1 MIKMQ
6 SGTILKAPERFYING
21 DWVQPAS
28 DRRIDVISPM
38 TEQKLLSYPE
48 ATTTD
53 MDRAIAAA
61 RTAFDEGPWPR
72 MPARDRAAALRR
84 VASLITERLDEI
96 AWAWTTQVGA
106 PISLTRK
113 LVPQNATLFSHYA
126 DLIESYPFVDTR
138 HRDDGGE
145 VRVLREPVGV
155 CAAISPWNA
164 PMVLLSYKIAAGL
177 AAGCTMVAKPS
188 PETPL
193 EAYILAECIEAAGL
207 PRGVFNLVPAGREGG
222 DYLVRHRDIEKVA
235 FTGSTAVGKHIMR
248 VCADR
253 LARVSLELGGKSAA
267 VLLPDADFAKALP
280 SLMVYS
286 MPITGQVCFSLT
298 RLLVPEAR
306 KAEFLD
312 MFLPAVRAI
321 KLGDPADPTTQM
333 GPLAMARQRDRV
345 EEYIAAGRAGGADLA
360 CGGGRPRGQ
369 EKGYFIEPTV
379 FANVTPDMKIA
390 QEEIFG
396 PVVSVIGYTDE
407 DDAARKANATRYG
420 LNGAVYSADQER
432 AFAFARRMRTGGLT
446 VNGLIVDPKHPFGGY
461 RESGMGREGGPEG
474 LENYL
479 EVKTVHMAG

>member
-1 MIKMQ
+1 MVELDKGRIV
-6 SGTILKAPERFYING
+6 KAPDSFFING
-21 DWVQPAS
+21 EWTAPQG
-28 DRRIDVISPM
+28 DRRLDVISPV
-38 TEQKLLSYPE
+38 TEELLFRYPE
-48 ATTTD
+48 AGAAD
-53 MDRAIAAA
+53 MDRAVAAA
-61 RTAFDEGPWPR
+61 RHAFDDGPWPR
-72 MPARDRAAALRR
+72 MPAQERASYLRR
-84 VASLITERLDEI
+84 VGSLITARLDEI

-113 LVPQNATLFSHYA
+113 LVPQNATLFNHYA
-126 DLIESYPFVDTR
+126 DLIESYAFTDIR

-193 EAYILAECIEAAGL
+193 EAYILAECIEQAGL
-207 PRGVFNLVPAGREGG
+207 PRGVFNLVPAGREAG
-222 DYLVRHRDIEKVA
+222 DHLIRHRDVEKVA

-248 VCADR
+248 VCSDR

-267 VLLPDADFAKALP
+267 VLLPDADFAKAMP

-306 KAEFLD
+306 KREFLD
-312 MFLPAVRAI
+312 MFLPAVQAL
-321 KLGDPADPTTQM
+321 KLGDPADPATQM
-333 GPLAMARQRDRV
+333 GPLAMGRQRERV
-345 EEYIAAGRAGGADLA
+345 EGYIAAGRAGGATLA
-360 CGGGRPRGQ
+360 CGGGRPRGFD
-369 EKGYFIEPTV
+369 KGFYVEPTV
-379 FANVTPDMKIA
+379 FTDVTPDMAIA

-396 PVVSVIGYTDE
+396 PVVSVIGYSDE
-407 DDAARKANATRYG
+407 DDAARKANATPYG
-420 LNGAVYSADQER
+420 LNGAVYSGDPER
-432 AFAFARRMRTGGLT
+432 GFAFARRMRTGGLT